1 MSPRIWLKIDLNV
14 KHFLRIS
21 GDFVT
26 NLMKINSSLQT
37 KTTMIETRLNFSYHF
52 SYHFIFI
59 TISHIHRERTD
70 ALESLHCFVTLH
82 HDANYVDVFL
92 DSLTETTCW
101 HFTV

>member
-14 KHFLRIS
+14 KYFLRIS

-37 KTTMIETRLNFSYHF
+37 KTTMIETRLNS
-52 SYHFIFI
+52 I

>member
-21 GDFVT
+21 VDFVT

-37 KTTMIETRLNFSYHF
+37 KTTMIETRLNS
-52 SYHFIFI
+52 I

>member
-37 KTTMIETRLNFSYHF
+37 KTTMIETRLNS
-52 SYHFIFI
+52 I